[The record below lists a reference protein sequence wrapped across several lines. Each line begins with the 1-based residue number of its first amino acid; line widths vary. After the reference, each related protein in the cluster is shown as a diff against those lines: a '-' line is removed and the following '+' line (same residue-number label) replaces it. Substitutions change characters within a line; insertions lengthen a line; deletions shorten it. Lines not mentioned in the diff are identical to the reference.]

1 MSISQLSAIYQPIQ
15 EDLAKVEQQF
25 TLLIEGQGD
34 TFPELH
40 QMLSHILSRGKIIRP
55 ALTLLAGKF
64 YNYNLTSLLPM
75 ATTSELLHIASLVH
89 DDVID
94 KASVRRGRDTINKIW
109 GEDDAILLGDYLFA
123 TAGEFATNTGN
134 LRVVRLFS
142 KTLQAISRGELKEAF
157 SAFKLEQSYEN
168 YMERIT
174 SKTAALFVMATES
187 GAVLS
192 QAPEEAVQI
201 LKDYGYNTGIAFQ
214 IVDDILDFVGTEK
227 ELGKPVGSDLA
238 QGTVTLPALM
248 LLQRYPEDN
257 PIKKIFHN
265 EDKQKNIRLAI
276 EQVCNSSIID
286 ECYQLAIDY
295 STKACQKLAQLPDS
309 PSYEA
314 LMSLAEYIIKRK
326 I

>member
-25 TLLIEGQGD
+25 TLLIEDQGD